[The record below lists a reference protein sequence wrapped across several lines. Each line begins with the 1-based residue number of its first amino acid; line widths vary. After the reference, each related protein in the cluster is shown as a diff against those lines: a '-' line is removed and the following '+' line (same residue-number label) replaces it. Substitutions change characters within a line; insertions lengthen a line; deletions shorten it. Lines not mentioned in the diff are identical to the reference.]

1 MKAIGSC
8 QKQGLLSP
16 KLMPLMQVSALQNWT
31 KTVRRDS
38 IFILSRIQDK
48 VLKMACMDAD

>member
-8 QKQGLLSP
+8 QKQGLLGP

-31 KTVRRDS
+31 KTVHRDS